1 MLKHSKLPQI
11 MPLLLLSGA
20 ATAQFNNDTVSS
32 PAEQLQQ
39 ISSKVQQACNFS
51 GTRCLAQVEL
61 QLEQSRPQS
70 LLWYELMLLKLDSM
84 FTLRQEKALL
94 SETTALLSAKDAPP
108 AFRARLY
115 IYHAKLLYLFN
126 DHSQSQL
133 FVQQAITLLDQLQQA
148 SPQFVTQLRLA
159 NLLLYMQQYDL
170 GYQQL
175 RALEHQLHHSRD
187 LILKY
192 DLYNNLG
199 HFALRLEQREQERF
213 YRQQALA
220 MISQIEHPAKLA
232 EAHYNLAR
240 NYYAASHW
248 LLAQQHFRQAQQ
260 GYQHIADIA
269 LQNLSALYLAECQ
282 YRLGQLQQARQLLQQ
297 IQPEWIPASSLPDYQ
312 KISQLLQT

>member
-1 MLKHSKLPQI
+1 MLQHIKLCHAFACFV
-11 MPLLLLSGA
+11 LLAAAVAGA
-20 ATAQFNNDTVSS
+20 ETKVATASKQ
-32 PAEQLQQ
+32 AEPLQQ
-39 ISSKVQQACNFS
+39 ISDKVQLACRYS
-51 GTRCLAQVEL
+51 GANCLAQVEQQL
-61 QLEQSRPQS
+61 QHCRPHS
-70 LLWYELMLLKLDSM
+70 LLWYELVLLKLDSM

-126 DHSQSQL
+126 DNSQSQL

-175 RALEHQLHHSRD
+175 RALESQLHQSRD
-187 LILKY
+187 LGLKY

-213 YRQQALA
+213 YRQQALE
-220 MISQIEHPAKLA
+220 MIMQIDHPAKQA

-240 NYYAASHW
+240 NYYAASQW
-248 LLAQQHFRQAQQ
+248 QLAQQHFRQAQQ
-260 GYQHIADIA
+260 GYLQVADLA

-282 YRLGQLQQARQLLQQ
+282 YRLGQHQQARNLLRQ
-297 IQPEWIPASSLPDYQ
+297 IRPEWIPVSSMPDYH
-312 KISQLLQT
+312 KISQLF

>member
-1 MLKHSKLPQI
+1 MLKHIKLPQI
-11 MPLLLLSGA
+11 IPLLLLSGA
-20 ATAQFNNDTVSS
+20 ATAQFNNDTLSS

-39 ISSKVQQACNFS
+39 ISSKVQQDCNFS
-51 GTRCLAQVEL
+51 GARCLAQVEQ
-61 QLEQSRPQS
+61 QLEQSRQHS

-133 FVQQAITLLDQLQQA
+133 FVQQAIALLDQLQQA

-199 HFALRLEQREQERF
+199 HFALRLDQREQERF

-240 NYYAASHW
+240 NYYAANHW
-248 LLAQQHFRQAQQ
+248 QLAQQHFRQAQQ

-282 YRLGQLQQARQLLQQ
+282 YRLGQQQQARQLLQQ
-297 IQPEWIPASSLPDYQ
+297 IQPEWIPASSMPDYH
-312 KISQLLQT
+312 KIRQLL

>member
-1 MLKHSKLPQI
+1 MLKQIKLCHFFAFAVLI
-11 MPLLLLSGA
+11 A
-20 ATAQFNNDTVSS
+20 ATPVATKAATVSS
-32 PAEQLQQ
+32 QAGQLQQ
-39 ISSKVQQACNFS
+39 ISDQVQQACRFS
-51 GTRCLAQVEL
+51 GASCLTQVEQQL
-61 QLEQSRPQS
+61 QHCRPHS
-70 LLWYELMLLKLDSM
+70 LLWYELVLLKLDSM

-94 SETTALLSAKDAPP
+94 NETTALLSAKDAPP
-108 AFRARLY
+108 AFRARLF

-126 DHSQSQL
+126 DQSQSQL

-175 RALEHQLHHSRD
+175 RTLEQQLHQSRD

-213 YRQQALA
+213 YRQQALQ
-220 MISQIEHPAKLA
+220 MIMQIDHPAKLA

-240 NYYAASHW
+240 NYYAASQW
-248 LLAQQHFRQAQQ
+248 QLAQQHFRQAQQ
-260 GYQHIADIA
+260 GYQQIADLV

-282 YRLGQLQQARQLLQQ
+282 YRLGQHQQARSLLRQ
-297 IQPEWIPASSLPDYQ
+297 IRPEWIPVSSMPDYH
-312 KISQLLQT
+312 KISRLL